1 MTFFFIS
8 GQKVKKDYKNM
19 NECYN
24 ELMEFEKTI
33 YNILKGFEGQLDNV
47 TFDLNLLDY
56 HAYNV
61 TEVRFIRYLQML
73 INANYID
80 GIKITPMADGSFY
93 IKAISPTITLKG
105 LEYLAENSMM
115 KKIVKI
121 IKKGAEY
128 SLNTL

>member
-1 MTFFFIS
+1 
-8 GQKVKKDYKNM
+8 M

-24 ELMEFEKTI
+24 EPMEFEKSI

-56 HAYNV
+56 KAYNV

-73 INANYID
+73 INASYID